1 MIPYKKFFNDMRY
14 FRVTEYIMLDTLQEI
29 MFIRKVS
36 HLENIFIIV
45 KSLRLRISVPR
56 CIM

>member
-1 MIPYKKFFNDMRY
+1 MRY
-14 FRVTEYIMLDTLQEI
+14 FRVTEYTTLDTLQEI

-45 KSLRLRISVPR
+45 ISLRLRISVPR
-56 CIM
+56 CVM